1 MRGSITNRIAFFG
14 VVVLFLGAVAGPFTV
29 SAEGESLASPTPL
42 PPERIT
48 APEIFGINPE
58 VAVSEGI
65 QGESHPSDIFSSI
78 DLQIQIPIQLPEYI
92 EIAPLPTPEPIS
104 FNRNLAVP
112 LRTQGIGEVTCG
124 LAALGMAMDFLDLG
138 AGDSTPTHQQLV
150 SFLTRQD
157 LLYEWGTGAQELAY
171 AAREFGYRGSYAF
184 SHWNLE
190 QLKEK
195 IEKGQPVVVSLG
207 SNGPDKPGHFVTLTG
222 ISEDG
227 DWVAFNDSISGSTI
241 LPNQEFMQEW
251 NMENNSGLIIQ

>member
-1 MRGSITNRIAFFG
+1 MRGSITKGFVLG
-14 VVVLFLGAVAGPFTV
+14 VVVLFLGAVAGPLTV

-58 VAVSEGI
+58 VVLSEGI
-65 QGESHPSDIFSSI
+65 QGESHPFDSFSSL
-78 DLQIQIPIQLPEYI
+78 DLQIQIPIQFPEYI

-104 FNRNLAVP
+104 FNRDLAVP
-112 LRTQGIGEVTCG
+112 LRNQAVGDMTCG
-124 LAALGMAMDFLDLG
+124 LAALGMVMDFIDLG
-138 AGDSTPTHQQLV
+138 SEEKTPTQQELL
-150 SFLTRQD
+150 SFFTRQG
-157 LLYEWGTGAQELAY
+157 LLYQWGTGAQELAFT
-171 AAREFGYRGSYAF
+171 AREFGYRGSYAF
-184 SHWNLE
+184 SNWNIDQLQGLLE
-190 QLKEK
+190 S
-195 IEKGQPVVVSLG
+195 GQPVVVSLG
-207 SNGPDKPGHFVTLTG
+207 SNGVDQPGHFVTVTG